1 MGGDDDDNRY
11 GLYSI
16 LYIDLHLGGMNDCF
30 GSGGMLEGGFCC
42 FGFLNGERGEPGIN
56 ICSAEGYFLF
66 YYLDMKL
73 FFLL

>member
-1 MGGDDDDNRY
+1 MGDDNRY

-42 FGFLNGERGEPGIN
+42 FGFLNGERGELGIN
-56 ICSAEGYFLF
+56 SWSYFLV